1 MESQPDSQPASQ
13 LRLQRWQQTL
23 VLSNAWHTHAHTHPP
38 TVRKSCVRDETSGK
52 VRRCS
57 GAFLEMPLS
66 SAVLLALDWPFLTWL
81 PDVCRCRLQAV
92 CRGTDFCV
100 ESGGAGRGV
109 AAFRHPAAG
118 RSHGRLGRYREPKSK
133 VSQQRGVFVQLCK
146 VQNAS
151 FSPLFCLP
159 PLALYPSDSIFVCLH
174 CSSAPPPPS
183 PSPAFSHLSPLLRS
197 ALPASM
203 AGYSDPLGPQISG
216 AGRLGVFPGMLPIV
230 SS

>member
-1 MESQPDSQPASQ
+1 MCVCGESARQPASQ
-13 LRLQRWQQTL
+13 LRLQRRRQTL

-66 SAVLLALDWPFLTWL
+66 IAVLLALDWPFLTWL
-81 PDVCRCRLQAV
+81 PNVCRCRLQAV

-100 ESGGAGRGV
+100 ASGGAGRGV

-133 VSQQRGVFVQLCK
+133 DSQQRGDFVQLCK

-151 FSPLFCLP
+151 FPPFSASLLWRSIHPTPSLFVFTVHPPLLLLLPLP
-159 PLALYPSDSIFVCLH
+159 PFPISLPC
-174 CSSAPPPPS
+174 CAPPCQPPWRVTRT
-183 PSPAFSHLSPLLRS
+183 L
-197 ALPASM
+197 
-203 AGYSDPLGPQISG
+203 
-216 AGRLGVFPGMLPIV
+216 
-230 SS
+230 